1 MAEQKTSQYH
11 QILQVAPDAEP
22 EVIAAAYRALAKKY
36 HPDRSDAP
44 DAMARMARLNVAYQ
58 SLRSRIPGRL
68 SETDPASLQDTRGP
82 VTQEHASPDA
92 TLEETLGIV
101 HRKITA
107 ARQQITQELTR
118 DGFARDVAS
127 SLVQQAFKEASGVR
141 SDGRHRQEHK
151 TTHIHENAS
160 YEEALRIAT
169 KRASVLRD
177 EFADELARGG
187 LQKSLTTEL
196 VDVAFE
202 RVRRRTEATSHQRLS
217 SEHVDLSASL
227 DKGVTV
233 VGRKLKAAR
242 QMVMDELTRD
252 GVPQKTAQQLVQSA
266 AERIDWPGAQ

>member
-1 MAEQKTSQYH
+1 MAEQKRSQYY
-11 QILQVAPDAEP
+11 QTLQVAPDAEP

-44 DAMARMARLNVAYQ
+44 DAMSRMARLNVAYQ
-58 SLRSRIPGRL
+58 SLRPGISGRL
-68 SETDPASLQDTRGP
+68 SETDPAPVRDIKGP

-92 TLEETLGIV
+92 TLEETLGVV
-101 HRKITA
+101 HRKVTA
-107 ARQQITQELTR
+107 ARQQITEELTQ

-127 SLVQQAFKEASGVR
+127 SLVQQAFKEVSGVHGDR
-141 SDGRHRQEHK
+141 RTAPEHK
-151 TTHIHENAS
+151 TTHIDENAS

-169 KRASVLRD
+169 QRASVLRN

-187 LQKSLTTEL
+187 LQKSLATEL

-217 SEHVDLSASL
+217 PERVDLTASL

-242 QMVMDELTRD
+242 QLVVDELTRD

-266 AERIDWPGAQ
+266 AELIDWSGAR